1 MAKEVKRPKFMPKDF
16 PKHHNPITF
25 QAKKELQQ
33 FLRQSYLKKEGSA
46 RVLPQNR
53 NMGSASRK
61 EGYIYIYDTFLQDN
75 QYRGILKN
83 IERRLNDFEIGG
95 KIVKMTSFTN
105 PRTLIEDEM
114 RHGAKTIVMVGNDE
128 TLVRVLLRAADLD
141 VVFGFLPIGLRK
153 NHFAKVLGLP
163 LNEKTCDIL
172 AARKIEKLDYGSI
185 NQKNFFLCYLYIPEA
200 RLKIECDENF
210 VVGSGKER
218 LEIAIAN
225 LLPPPFES
233 ERFTLHP
240 QDGKMELYLRPS
252 QKGLIARFLNK
263 KGKKPSVFFFRK
275 LVLKSDKPMTIVAD
289 DRELHE
295 SYLTVEVNK
304 KKLAMIVGKGRQF

>member
-1 MAKEVKRPKFMPKDF
+1 MLKDLPKRHKI
-16 PKHHNPITF
+16 ITDL

-33 FLRQSYLKKEGSA
+33 FLRQSYLKKTNPIKIMPRKST
-46 RVLPQNR
+46 VLVN
-53 NMGSASRK
+53 RK
-61 EGYIYIYDTFLQDN
+61 EGYIYLYDTFLQDN
-75 QYRGILKN
+75 QYRSILKN

-95 KIVKMTSFTN
+95 KIIKMTSFTN
-105 PRTLIEDEM
+105 PRALIEDEM

-141 VVFGFLPIGLRK
+141 VIFGFLPIGLRK

-163 LNEKTCDIL
+163 LNEKTCDVL

-185 NQKNFFLCYLYIPEA
+185 NQKIFFLCYLYIPEA

-210 VVGSGKER
+210 VVGSGKEKF
-218 LEIAIAN
+218 EVAIAN

-252 QKGLIARFLNK
+252 NKGLIARFLNK
-263 KGKKPSVFFFRK
+263 KDKKPSVFFFRK
-275 LVLKSDKPMTIVAD
+275 LVLKSDKPMTIIAD

-295 SYLTVEVNK
+295 SSLTVNVNRN
-304 KKLAMIVGKGRQF
+304 KLAIIVGKERQF